1 MTAGTQS
8 VAPRPGGTRVQAVSR
23 ANALLMLVATNRTDG
38 SGRALAEAAGL
49 AVPTAHH
56 LLSTLVADGMLA
68 KNAQARY
75 SLGPKV
81 AVLVDAL
88 ERDSQTPGYLAAG
101 LDRLAAATGE
111 TSYVAAWRQGEI
123 RLLGLREG
131 RLPVR
136 VAVSMGAAY
145 TDAHAR
151 ASGKLLL
158 AYAGDEQRERYL
170 ATHPLR
176 AVTARSLTSAEAMEA
191 ALARVRDDGY
201 ATDEEEF
208 LEGVCC
214 VSAAVFDDDVLI
226 AAYSVSVPSAR
237 FAERRADL
245 IDAVTAA
252 ASAAGDR

>member
-1 MTAGTQS
+1 
-8 VAPRPGGTRVQAVSR
+8 
-23 ANALLMLVATNRTDG
+23 MLVATERTDG
-38 SGRALAEAAGL
+38 TGRALAEQAGL

-56 LLSTLVADGMLA
+56 LLSTLVAEGLLA
-68 KNAQARY
+68 KGSDARY

-81 AVLVDAL
+81 AVLADAL
-88 ERDSQTPGYLAAG
+88 ERDAQTPRYLTAG
-101 LDRLAAATGE
+101 LDRLATATGE

-136 VAVSMGAAY
+136 VGVSISDAY

-158 AYAGDEQRERYL
+158 AFAGEAQRERYL
-170 ATHPLR
+170 AAHPLR
-176 AVTARSLTSAEAMEA
+176 AVTPRSLTSPEELSATLER
-191 ALARVRDDGY
+191 ARADGY
-201 ATDEEEF
+201 ASDEEEF

-214 VSAAVFDDDVLI
+214 VSAPVLDDGVLI
-226 AAYSVSVPSAR
+226 AAYSVSVPAAR
-237 FAERRADL
+237 FAERRGDL
-245 IDAVTAA
+245 IEAVTAA